1 MDLVDLFKRRTLEE
15 AIKAFH
21 KEYKFKEVTS
31 DISIHKT
38 KDINHC
44 ELGTKKQESIKDY
57 QCDCGKMMDDEDEES
72 VCSCE
77 PSESEEEKSLFLYDD
92 DKNLFTG
99 L

>member
-1 MDLVDLFKRRTLEE
+1 MDLVDLFKRRTL
-15 AIKAFH
+15 
-21 KEYKFKEVTS
+21 KEHKFKEVTS
-31 DISIHKT
+31 DISIYKT

-44 ELGTKKQESIKDY
+44 ELGTKKQESIKDYHY